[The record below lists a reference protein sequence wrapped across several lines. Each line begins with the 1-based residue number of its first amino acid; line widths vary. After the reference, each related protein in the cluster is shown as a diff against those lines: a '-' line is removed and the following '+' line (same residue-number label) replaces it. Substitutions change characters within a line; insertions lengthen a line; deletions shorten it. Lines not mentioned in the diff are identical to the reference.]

1 MSRPIE
7 ELWSGSYTA
16 LHEMEIPAGI
26 SLGDP
31 YRDIS
36 NVFIITALVLYLL
49 IAHRRVT
56 IGLSIVLQGMFN
68 HKKLIGIESQSN
80 LQVCRNTLFS
90 FLTICTSFVFANIA
104 YATKTIGYEYTLP
117 IRFACILGTFIIYF
131 SLKQIAISF
140 LAWLNKE
147 PAIKL
152 VLKINCTYT
161 CVWHILVLCC
171 FIVIKSIS
179 SAPMGNMRYCMV
191 FSLLPVMLIYF
202 FSIFRIF
209 FQKGFS
215 HFFYILYLCTL
226 EILPIAMLL
235 YLNFS

>member
-7 ELWSGSYTA
+7 ELWSGSCTA
-16 LHEMEIPAGI
+16 LQEIEIPAGI

-36 NVFIITALVLYLL
+36 NVFIITALVLFLL
-49 IAHRRVT
+49 FANRRII
-56 IGLSIVLQGMFN
+56 IGLTNVLQGLFN
-68 HKKLIGIESQSN
+68 HKKLLGIEAQSN
-80 LQVCRNTLFS
+80 IQICRNTLFM
-90 FLTICTSFVFANIA
+90 FLTLCTSFLLANIA
-104 YATKTIGYEYTLP
+104 YATKTIGYESTLP
-117 IRFACILGTFIIYF
+117 IRFAGILGTFVIYF
-131 SLKQIAISF
+131 FIKRLSLNF
-140 LAWLNKE
+140 LAWLNKK

-152 VLKINCTYT
+152 VQKISYTYA
-161 CVWHILVLCC
+161 CIWYILVLCC
-171 FIVIKSIS
+171 FIAIKSIS

-191 FSLLPVMLIYF
+191 FSLLPVMLMYF

-209 FQKGFS
+209 LQKGFS

>member
-7 ELWSGSYTA
+7 ELWSGSCTA
-16 LHEMEIPAGI
+16 LQEIEIPAGI

-36 NVFIITALVLYLL
+36 NVFIITALVLFLL
-49 IAHRRVT
+49 FANRRII
-56 IGLSIVLQGMFN
+56 IGLTNVLQGLFN
-68 HKKLIGIESQSN
+68 HKKLMGIEAQSN
-80 LQVCRNTLFS
+80 IQICRNTLFM
-90 FLTICTSFVFANIA
+90 FLTLCTSFLLANIA
-104 YATKTIGYEYTLP
+104 YATKTIGYESTLP
-117 IRFACILGTFIIYF
+117 IRFAGILGTLVIYF
-131 SLKQIAISF
+131 FIKRLSLNF
-140 LAWLNKE
+140 LAWLNKK

-152 VLKINCTYT
+152 VQKISYTYA
-161 CVWHILVLCC
+161 CIWYILVLCC
-171 FIVIKSIS
+171 FIAIKSIS

-191 FSLLPVMLIYF
+191 FSLLPIMLMYF

-209 FQKGFS
+209 LQKGFS

>member
-140 LAWLNKE
+140 DAAWGNTK
-147 PAIKL
+147 K
-152 VLKINCTYT
+152 VQNN
-161 CVWHILVLCC
+161 IL
-171 FIVIKSIS
+171 
-179 SAPMGNMRYCMV
+179 
-191 FSLLPVMLIYF
+191 
-202 FSIFRIF
+202 
-209 FQKGFS
+209 
-215 HFFYILYLCTL
+215 
-226 EILPIAMLL
+226 
-235 YLNFS
+235 

>member
-7 ELWSGSYTA
+7 ELWSGSCTA
-16 LHEMEIPAGI
+16 LQEVEIPAGI

-49 IAHRRVT
+49 IAHRRIT
-56 IGLSIVLQGMFN
+56 IGLSVVLQGMFN
-68 HKKLIGIESQSN
+68 YKKLIGIESQSN

-117 IRFACILGTFIIYF
+117 IRFACILGIFIIYF

-140 LAWLNKE
+140 LAWLNKK

-152 VLKINCTYT
+152 VLKINCTYA
-161 CVWHILVLCC
+161 CIWHILVLCC
-171 FIVIKSIS
+171 FIAIKSIS

-191 FSLLPVMLIYF
+191 FSLLPVMILYF

-209 FQKGFS
+209 LQKGFS

>member
-7 ELWSGSYTA
+7 ELWSGSCTA
-16 LHEMEIPAGI
+16 LQEIEIPAGI

-36 NVFIITALVLYLL
+36 NVFIITALVLFLL
-49 IAHRRVT
+49 FANRRII
-56 IGLSIVLQGMFN
+56 IGLTNVLQGLFN
-68 HKKLIGIESQSN
+68 HKKLMGIEAQSN
-80 LQVCRNTLFS
+80 IQICRNTLFM
-90 FLTICTSFVFANIA
+90 FLTLCTSFLLANIA
-104 YATKTIGYEYTLP
+104 YATKTIGYESTLP
-117 IRFACILGTFIIYF
+117 IRFAGILGTFVIYF
-131 SLKQIAISF
+131 FIKRLSLNF
-140 LAWLNKE
+140 LAWLNKK

-152 VLKINCTYT
+152 VQKISYTYA
-161 CVWHILVLCC
+161 CIWYILVLCC
-171 FIVIKSIS
+171 FIAIKSIS

-191 FSLLPVMLIYF
+191 FSLLPVMLMYF

-209 FQKGFS
+209 LQKGFS

>member
-7 ELWSGSYTA
+7 ELWSGSCTA
-16 LHEMEIPAGI
+16 LQEIEIPAGI

-36 NVFIITALVLYLL
+36 NVFIITALVLFLL
-49 IAHRRVT
+49 FANRRII
-56 IGLSIVLQGMFN
+56 IGLTNVLQGLFN
-68 HKKLIGIESQSN
+68 HKKLMGIEAQSN
-80 LQVCRNTLFS
+80 IQICRNTLFM
-90 FLTICTSFVFANIA
+90 FLTLCTSFLLANIA
-104 YATKTIGYEYTLP
+104 YATKTIGYESTLP
-117 IRFACILGTFIIYF
+117 IRFAGILGTFVIYF
-131 SLKQIAISF
+131 FIKRLSLNF
-140 LAWLNKE
+140 LAWLNKK

-152 VLKINCTYT
+152 VQKISYTYA
-161 CVWHILVLCC
+161 CIWYILVLCC
-171 FIVIKSIS
+171 FIAIKSIS

-191 FSLLPVMLIYF
+191 FSLLPVMLMYF

>member
-7 ELWSGSYTA
+7 ELWSGSCNA
-16 LHEMEIPAGI
+16 LQEIEVPAGI

-31 YRDIS
+31 YRDIT
-36 NVFIITALVLYLL
+36 NVIIISALVIYLL
-49 IAHRRVT
+49 FAHRRIVK
-56 IGLSIVLQGMFN
+56 GLSIVLQGIFN
-68 HKKLIGIESQSN
+68 HKKLLGIEAQSN
-80 LQVCRNTLFS
+80 LQICRNTLFS

-104 YATKTIGYEYTLP
+104 YATKTIGYGYTLP
-117 IRFACILGTFIIYF
+117 VRFAGILGTFVIYF
-131 SLKQIAISF
+131 ALKDISIRF
-140 LAWLNKE
+140 LAWLNKKN
-147 PAIKL
+147 AIKL

-161 CVWHILVLCC
+161 CVWYILVLCC
-171 FIVIKSIS
+171 FIAIKSIS

-191 FSLLPVMLIYF
+191 LSLLPVVLLYF

-209 FQKGFS
+209 LQKGFS